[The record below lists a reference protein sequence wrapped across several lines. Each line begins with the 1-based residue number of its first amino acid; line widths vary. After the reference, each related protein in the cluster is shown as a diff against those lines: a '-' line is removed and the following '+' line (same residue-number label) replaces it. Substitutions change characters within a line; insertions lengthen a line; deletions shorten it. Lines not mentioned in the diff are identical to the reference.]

1 MGKIQLDRNAKK
13 DRYENYPDLDS
24 CSDSESDSVSEKSSR
39 SSKSSKSSRCRSRSR
54 SRSRCKPC
62 KSKSVCD
69 TLCLKPPKNACEK
82 VNVKHYFKVTL
93 GKCQVTRDV
102 NVYHNI
108 TANLKHHI
116 KENVKCQHTDCTKHT
131 YEEVNTVKD
140 GKHCNIKFPTS
151 KDDLIII
158 DECSKYGKHSHK
170 CPKLCNKSK
179 KHDGSCG
186 IPPCF

>member
-1 MGKIQLDRNAKK
+1 MGKIQLDRNTKK
-13 DRYENYPDLDS
+13 DRYENYPDMDS
-24 CSDSESDSVSEKSSR
+24 SSDSSSEI
-39 SSKSSKSSRCRSRSR
+39 SSKSSKSSRSKSSSKCKP
-54 SRSRCKPC
+54 CKPC
-62 KSKSVCD
+62 KSQSVCD

-82 VNVKHYFKVTL
+82 VKVKHFFKVTL
-93 GKCQVTRDV
+93 GKCQVSRDV

-131 YEEVNTVKD
+131 YEEINTVKD
-140 GKHCNIKFPTS
+140 GKDCNMKFPIS

-158 DECSKYGKHSHK
+158 DECDKYGKHSHK
-170 CPKLCNKSK
+170 CPKLCKKSK
-179 KHDGSCG
+179 KHNGSCG